1 MDTTQEPLEAISAW
15 QKWYKEHRVV
25 AQMDQPLVTKD
36 SRQNL
41 HNTTNTAF
49 TMNEAETKN
58 MWIQKAQEHF
68 EDTLAEYQYE
78 LTGKD
83 FFKAFYRAAYQNA
96 EYAKK
101 EYDRAQELVDLLRY
115 KDLGWYQW
123 QNIKNQ
129 AIQLGSAKDVVKPMA
144 IGINAET
151 TLDRRIIVLL
161 ITRGSVM
168 FVNKKIFW

>member
-25 AQMDQPLVTKD
+25 AQTDQPLVTKD

-41 HNTTNTAF
+41 HNTTNTAS

-96 EYAKK
+96 EHAKK

-115 KDLGWYQW
+115 KDLG
-123 QNIKNQ
+123 
-129 AIQLGSAKDVVKPMA
+129 
-144 IGINAET
+144 
-151 TLDRRIIVLL
+151 
-161 ITRGSVM
+161 
-168 FVNKKIFW
+168 